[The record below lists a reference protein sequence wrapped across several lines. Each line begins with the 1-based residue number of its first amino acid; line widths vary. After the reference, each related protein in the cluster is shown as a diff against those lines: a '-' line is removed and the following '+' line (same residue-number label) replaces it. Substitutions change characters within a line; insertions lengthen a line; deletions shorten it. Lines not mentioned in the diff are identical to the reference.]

1 MFQATEKSHNDI
13 LEGVVTHQLP
23 LANIFIPVDIVLN
36 HLLKKKN
43 IKHVHIGLIRLLWST
58 DPPTILINRHSSDT
72 SDIVRRH
79 GRMYEHTYTHTHA
92 RTHTW
97 YSWGMKLSMMSICSR
112 SSRLKWRMFSSRPS
126 ISLWCSCWRSA
137 ICTMEDKRHVMGN
150 GVCDI

>member
-1 MFQATEKSHNDI
+1 MFQATEKKSQWHFRGSRHSPTATRQY
-13 LEGVVTHQLP
+13 LHSSGHSSQSSP
-23 LANIFIPVDIVLN
+23 
-36 HLLKKKN
+36 KKK
-43 IKHVHIGLIRLLWST
+43 KACAHRLLWST